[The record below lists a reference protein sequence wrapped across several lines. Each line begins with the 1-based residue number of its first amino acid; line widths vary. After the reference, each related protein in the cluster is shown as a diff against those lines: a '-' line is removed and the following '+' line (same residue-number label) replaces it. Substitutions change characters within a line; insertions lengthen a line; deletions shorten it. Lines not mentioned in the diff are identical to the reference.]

1 MISVNKNIILLIV
14 SAFILFSCNTEVQNQ
29 SIKIT
34 ENSSINISRE
44 GRLKAME
51 LVDSIF
57 KNTVAADNGSISE
70 QKRDSLNSALMKK
83 YIEINSTLKSTDTL
97 LLYRYRERK
106 FAELSK
112 LGNNWEYDSTEN
124 KMGEKVKFASVKASE
139 LVFFD
144 FPYSGGSTGAITIR
158 KKRGDLDIYFTISR
172 GQIDTDIDETLIR
185 VKFDNEKPVTYSMS
199 ESEDGSS
206 DILFFNSES
215 SLLKKIRKSKRMV
228 VEVPFYQNGVK
239 QFEFRVKNLNW

>member
-1 MISVNKNIILLIV
+1 MISLNKNLVFIIFV
-14 SAFILFSCNTEVQNQ
+14 FFILFSCNSVV
-29 SIKIT
+29 
-34 ENSSINISRE
+34 ENKSTKNNDKSAIDISRE
-44 GRLKAME
+44 GRLKAMT
-51 LVDSIF
+51 LVDSIY
-57 KNTVAADNGSISE
+57 KNTLAADNGSITE
-70 QKRDSLNSALMKK
+70 QKLDSLNSALMKM
-83 YIEINSTLKSTDTL
+83 YFEINSTLKSTDTL

-106 FAELSK
+106 FSELRK

-124 KMGEKVKFASVKASE
+124 KMGEKVKFARVSASE

-172 GQIDTDIDETLIR
+172 GQIDTDIDETYIR
-185 VKFDNEKPVTYSMS
+185 VKFDNEKPVNYSMS
-199 ESEDGSS
+199 EADDGSS
-206 DILFFNSES
+206 DILFFNNKS

-239 QFEFRVKNLNW
+239 QFEFRIRNLNW